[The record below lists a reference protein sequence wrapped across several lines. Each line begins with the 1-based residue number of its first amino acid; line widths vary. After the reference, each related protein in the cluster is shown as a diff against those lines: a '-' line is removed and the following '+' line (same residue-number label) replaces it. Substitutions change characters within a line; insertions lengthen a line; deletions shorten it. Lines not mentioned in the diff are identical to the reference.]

1 MKRPLV
7 MLVLL
12 AGCSVGPNYRPPQVN
27 VPAQWNEATNTTA
40 TVVDWWKTFNDPEL
54 NSLIERA
61 LKANLDLRVAGARLR
76 EARALRGGVV
86 WELLPTI
93 TGSAG
98 YTDAQRAKNAQT
110 FIATNQSLHTGLY
123 DAHFDARWEIDIFG
137 GRRRA
142 VQAATARYQA
152 VEDERRSTLIS
163 VLSEVARNYLEVRG
177 YQQRLAISQRN
188 IKAQADAVEITR
200 ARFNAGLTSEL
211 DVKRAEALLATTQSQ
226 VPASLTAAQQGAH
239 RLSVL
244 LGQPPGTLHAEL
256 SAATPIPSVPPLV
269 PVGLPSEL
277 LRRRPDVRS
286 AERQLAAATADIGVE
301 TAELFPKFS
310 LIGTGGFQ
318 SLSASD
324 WFVPQGK
331 YWSAGPTVT
340 WRFLDFGRIRAQI
353 KAANARQEQA
363 LAMYELVVLTALEDV
378 ENALVAYAN
387 EQVRYRSLDEAVAAN
402 RRSVELASELYTK
415 GLGDF
420 LNVLDAER
428 SLYQSEDQLV
438 VSERAVAENLV
449 ALYKALGGGWER
461 KNELAQT
468 K

>member
-1 MKRPLV
+1 MKRGF
-7 MLVLL
+7 VLL
-12 AGCSVGPNYRPPQVN
+12 LILTGCAVGPSYRSPQVK
-27 VPAQWNEATNTTA
+27 VPTQWNEATNTLA

-61 LKANLDLRVAGARLR
+61 VKTNLDLRVAGARLR
-76 EARALRGGVV
+76 EARALRGSVV

-98 YTDAQRAKNAQT
+98 YTDAQRAENAQT
-110 FIATNQSLHTGLY
+110 FVVANQKLHTDLY

-142 VQAATARYQA
+142 VQAATARFQA
-152 VEDERRSTLIS
+152 VEDERSATLIS

-188 IKAQADAVEITR
+188 VKAQTDAVEIAR
-200 ARFNAGLTSEL
+200 ARYNAGLTGEL

-226 VPASLTAAQQGAH
+226 VPTSLTAAEQGAH

-318 SLSASD
+318 SLSVSD

-363 LAMYELVVLTALEDV
+363 LALYELAVLTALEDV

-402 RRSVELASELYTK
+402 RRSVELANELYTK
-415 GLGDF
+415 GIGDF

-438 VSERAVAENLV
+438 ISESTVTENLV
-449 ALYKALGGGWER
+449 ALYKALGGGWET